1 MIAVTLVHAWTE
13 IFYLDVSVEADS
25 GVVCALQAFECHW
38 ALLLIV
44 HEEDENP
51 TCKVQQHSYCSSFS
65 DATVCP
71 VWAQEKKQRITVLLI
86 YHGNPPVLSLDF
98 PSKHGKK
105 KLKSSSDLF

>member
-1 MIAVTLVHAWTE
+1 METVEMITVTLVHGWTE

-25 GVVCALQAFECHW
+25 GVVSALQAFECHW

-71 VWAQEKKQRITVLLI
+71 AWAQKK
-86 YHGNPPVLSLDF
+86 N
-98 PSKHGKK
+98 KE
-105 KLKSSSDLF
+105 